1 MYVRTH
7 IRSTYVC
14 VVERMYVR
22 TYLFGASSDM
32 PRTFPRSPF
41 GSGMNFW
48 ASGFTYL
55 SVSLD
60 AESEKTYIRTYVL
73 TYVLNLK
80 GSRGGAVRTYVG
92 GIIGWGVVG
101 RAGPCH
107 DTCQESNAAQKY
119 DEGSYAGDFWRTPP
133 APSTPVPTY
142 RAGRPV
148 TYVRT

>member
-7 IRSTYVC
+7 KRSTYVC

-60 AESEKTYIRTYVL
+60 AESEKTYVHTYLRTHVRTKPQGFKGWGRTYVR
-73 TYVLNLK
+73 
-80 GSRGGAVRTYVG
+80 RGDHR
-92 GIIGWGVVG
+92 VG
-101 RAGPCH
+101 RCG
-107 DTCQESNAAQKY
+107 
-119 DEGSYAGDFWRTPP
+119 EGWALP
-133 APSTPVPTY
+133 
-142 RAGRPV
+142 
-148 TYVRT
+148 

>member
-7 IRSTYVC
+7 IRSTYIC

-80 GSRGGAVRTYVG
+80 GSRGGSVRTYVG
-92 GIIGWGVVG
+92 GFLGWGVVG
-101 RAGPCH
+101 RAGPCQN
-107 DTCQESNAAQKY
+107 TCQDLKRPGADAQKY
-119 DEGSYAGDFWRTPP
+119 DEATEAGR
-133 APSTPVPTY
+133 ARSMPVPTY
-142 RAGRPV
+142 LAGRPLF
-148 TYVRT
+148 TTRE